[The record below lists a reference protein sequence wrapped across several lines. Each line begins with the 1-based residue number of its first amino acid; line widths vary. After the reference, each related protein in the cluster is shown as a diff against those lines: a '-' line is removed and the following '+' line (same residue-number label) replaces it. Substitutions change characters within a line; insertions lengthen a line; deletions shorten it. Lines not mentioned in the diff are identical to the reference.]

1 MADRHSAIWVVLPLV
16 LAACGGSAASGS
28 TTTPA
33 GAPQGVHASRAPWS
47 VRFANESVL
56 SLRDDGTLRLD
67 GEALGTLEEDGRLT
81 SDGEVVA
88 TLAED
93 GTITLGG
100 RPLAPRVEGS
110 RLVENDVAVMEID
123 ESDALHLRAPDGREL
138 GQFEVDGATD
148 EARPTILYLT
158 TVYLLELA
166 QEEDDEAE
174 ADVEAGRAGD
184 AAAADDEIDED
195 LWRMPIDDA
204 PAMGPADALVTIV
217 ELTDFQCPYCSR
229 GAATLDALRARF
241 PDDVRIVVRQ
251 RPLPFHEHA
260 LPAAEAALEARAQR
274 GDAAF
279 FEMASLLF
287 ANQRHLDRGT
297 LEALAAVAGLDLPR
311 FRRALD
317 EDAHEADIER
327 DMALGDAMGAE
338 GTPTFYV
345 NGELVVGA
353 QPLASFVHAVE
364 RARARAQAAL
374 DAGVPRDRLYET
386 MLAHAQTGASDS
398 VAPIPPAPDL
408 RYADLPVPEG
418 VAVAGGASAERARAT
433 VQAFVDLGSPHATR
447 AGAVIERLLADP
459 VRAVR
464 VILRFGARP
473 SGAARTAAEALL
485 AIASL
490 ADGEAAL
497 RVALELVRTP
507 DALSLAHVAEIGS
520 RLAHVSEAQLRAA
533 LEGHPMRERVA
544 ADRRALEQAGLAA
557 SPVVFVAGRRVVWG
571 IPSSEAMAS
580 ALDAAIAHPDE
591 GRPTPPSDVTH
602 APSGAHTVAGGG
614 AWLTEH
620 AGDGDGEGAT
630 SSLLARWAVW
640 DASGLLLDRTT
651 APPLRLRLDG
661 LPPPLG
667 AALGGIR
674 RGEIRRVWIPGGRV
688 VYVEAVDVQ

>member
-16 LAACGGSAASGS
+16 LAACGGAAPSGA
-28 TTTPA
+28 TTTPS
-33 GAPQGVHASRAPWS
+33 GAPHGLHASRAPWS

-100 RPLAPRVEGS
+100 RPLAPHVEGS

-123 ESDALHLRAPDGREL
+123 ASDALHLRAPDGREL
-138 GQFEVDGATD
+138 GQFEVDGASD

-174 ADVEAGRAGD
+174 ADVEAGRAED
-184 AAAADDEIDED
+184 APIADDEIDED

-229 GAATLDALRARF
+229 GAATVDALLARF
-241 PDDVRIVVRQ
+241 PDDVRVVVRQ

-260 LPAAEAALEARAQR
+260 RPAAEAALEARAQL

-297 LEALAAVAGLDLPR
+297 LEALAAVVGLDLPR

-345 NGELVVGA
+345 NGELIVGA
-353 QPLASFVHAVE
+353 QPLPSFVHAVE

-374 DAGVPRDRLYET
+374 DAGAPRQRLYEV
-386 MLAHAQTGASDS
+386 MLAHAQTGSGAGVD
-398 VAPIPPAPDL
+398 PIPPAPEV

-418 VAVAGGASAERARAT
+418 AVIGGASADRARAT

-447 AGAVIERLLADP
+447 ARAVIERLLADP
-459 VRAVR
+459 VRPVR
-464 VILRFGARP
+464 VVLRFGGRGA
-473 SGAARTAAEALL
+473 GAARAAGEALL

-490 ADGEAAL
+490 AGGDAAL
-497 RVALELVRTP
+497 RVALELMASP
-507 DALSLAHVAEIGS
+507 DALSMARVAEIAA
-520 RLAHVSEAQLRAA
+520 RVAHVSDAQLRAA
-533 LEGHPMRERVA
+533 LEGHPMRERA
-544 ADRRALEQAGLAA
+544 LADRRALEQAGLAA
-557 SPVVFVAGRRVVWG
+557 SPVVFLAGRRVVWG
-571 IPSSEAMAS
+571 IPSAETMS
-580 ALDAAIAHPDE
+580 AAVDAAIAHPDE
-591 GRPTPPSDVTH
+591 GRPAAPSDVAH
-602 APSGAHTVAGGG
+602 APSGAHAVAGGG
-614 AWLTEH
+614 AWVTEH
-620 AGDGDGEGAT
+620 GGDGEGAT
-630 SSLLARWAVW
+630 SSILARWAVW
-640 DASGLLLDRTT
+640 DASGMIFDRTT

-661 LPPPLG
+661 LPPALG
-667 AALGGIR
+667 ASLAGIR